1 MTVKLFH
8 NARIWTASDR
18 GTPLR
23 GTEQGNVTVWERGA
37 LLIQDGNIACVGEEI
52 SVRKALE
59 ELLAAKDDSVP
70 FQEIDCAGR
79 CLVPGFVDSHTHM
92 CFIEPR
98 EEEFALRLDGTP
110 YLEIL
115 RRGGGILSS
124 VRSVEAAGEEL
135 LYERTRATVLRALSF
150 GTTTVEIKSGYGL
163 DTETELKMLRVIDRI
178 RRTTP
183 LDVAPTFMGAHAV
196 PPRFRNEPEKYV
208 ELLVEEMLPA
218 VRAQGVALFCD
229 VFCEEGV
236 FSVDQSRRILEAA
249 RNCGLG
255 LKIHADEVHDLGGAG
270 LAAELRTLSAEHLL
284 AASEDNLR
292 KMAEKNILGILL
304 PATAYSLRKPYAP
317 ARKMIELGVPLA
329 IATDCN
335 PGSCYTESMPFI
347 FGLAVMQM
355 GLSVAEAFVASTLNA
370 AYGVGLSS
378 VVGSLDRGK
387 RADFLLLAGKSPALF
402 AYHAGVS
409 PVEEVYKAGEKVV

>member
-183 LDVAPTFMGAHAV
+183 LDVVPTFMGAHAV
-196 PPRFRNEPEKYV
+196 PPRFRNDSEKYV
-208 ELLVEEMLPA
+208 ELLVEEMLPPCKH
-218 VRAQGVALFCD
+218 RAWLFSATC
-229 VFCEEGV
+229 
-236 FSVDQSRRILEAA
+236 SVKKVSSRSI
-249 RNCGLG
+249 
-255 LKIHADEVHDLGGAG
+255 
-270 LAAELRTLSAEHLL
+270 
-284 AASEDNLR
+284 
-292 KMAEKNILGILL
+292 
-304 PATAYSLRKPYAP
+304 
-317 ARKMIELGVPLA
+317 
-329 IATDCN
+329 
-335 PGSCYTESMPFI
+335 
-347 FGLAVMQM
+347 
-355 GLSVAEAFVASTLNA
+355 
-370 AYGVGLSS
+370 
-378 VVGSLDRGK
+378 
-387 RADFLLLAGKSPALF
+387 
-402 AYHAGVS
+402 
-409 PVEEVYKAGEKVV
+409 KAGEFSRQPETAASGSRFMPTRSTIWEEPVSLRSFEHSRRSISSRQA